1 MGTRTVSGSKG
12 PQRATGHL
20 LKGTTHRGAF
30 GKSGQSGVEAFSWWR
45 PWVLNVLQGT
55 GQARGTRTCLP
66 QAGEAGQTDVA
77 LVVAAG
83 SGGHPNSGSTAE
95 GPTQISALSDPPLRP
110 PDTRHCRPWIPTTGA
125 LRSAF
130 VMKVWLPLHVHS
142 SPFTERQQC
151 SLRWELTSSEGLGL
165 TGPHTILSP

>member
-1 MGTRTVSGSKG
+1 M
-12 PQRATGHL
+12 
-20 LKGTTHRGAF
+20 
-30 GKSGQSGVEAFSWWR
+30 EAFSWWR

-95 GPTQISALSDPPLRP
+95 GPTQISALSDPPP
-110 PDTRHCRPWIPTTGA
+110 QATRHTA
-125 LRSAF
+125 LPS
-130 VMKVWLPLHVHS
+130 MDSDNW
-142 SPFTERQQC
+142 
-151 SLRWELTSSEGLGL
+151 SSEKCVCDEGMAAS
-165 TGPHTILSP
+165 PRAFLSLH